1 MSGRFMIVVRGPLSD
16 LHLKKDPVCIP
27 TAFSKL
33 GFDSII
39 VTTKSYVKLNNIKI
53 LELGETFPNIYCCES
68 MKRRICKDFIQVVEA
83 LILGVRLFMAIRKV
97 KPNIVITYSD
107 PLLFPWLFFS
117 RSFLRFKL
125 ICKLDWDGI
134 IRYKGVKR
142 ACKIMALLMASI
154 FCDAQII
161 ESSEAFNRVI
171 SFAPFA
177 KRNLRVIP
185 NGISEEFLQKATNC
199 PYYEREK
206 VILTVAGVQ
215 RYKFLEYL
223 IQAFSILKD
232 RYADYKLRIVG
243 PIIDKKYFQEL
254 NELIERLQLK
264 VIFTGKISDEDLIK
278 EYLTA
283 RVFCLPSSVEGFSIA
298 RLEAMTLGLPVV
310 TTKTGGSEIV
320 KGAGF
325 IVNIGDING
334 LAKAL
339 DALLKDDALWCEMS
353 NKAKTIAKQ
362 MTWENLVRK
371 ILRLLT

>member
-1 MSGRFMIVVRGPLSD
+1 
-16 LHLKKDPVCIP
+16 
-27 TAFSKL
+27 
-33 GFDSII
+33 
-39 VTTKSYVKLNNIKI
+39 
-53 LELGETFPNIYCCES
+53 
-68 MKRRICKDFIQVVEA
+68 
-83 LILGVRLFMAIRKV
+83 
-97 KPNIVITYSD
+97 
-107 PLLFPWLFFS
+107 
-117 RSFLRFKL
+117 
-125 ICKLDWDGI
+125 
-134 IRYKGVKR
+134 
-142 ACKIMALLMASI
+142 MALLMASI

-215 RYKFLEYL
+215 RYKSLEYL

-243 PIIDKKYFQEL
+243 PIIDKIYFQEL
-254 NELIERLQLK
+254 NKLIERLQLSGK

-283 RVFCLPSSVEGFSIA
+283 KVFCLPSSIESFSIA
-298 RLEAMTLGLPVV
+298 RLEAMALGLPIV

-325 IVNIGDING
+325 VVDIGDING